1 MNDVFKALAHP
12 VRREILAMLRGGPL
26 PSGDIAG
33 AFDLSWPTMSVHLAT
48 LKDAGL
54 VSAERDGTT
63 IRYRLNASVAEETA
77 ALILDLV
84 AVGGSKGAKGREKK
98 R

>member
-1 MNDVFKALAHP
+1 MNEAFKALAHP
-12 VRREILAMLRGGPL
+12 VRREILGMLRDGPL
-26 PSGDIAG
+26 PSGEIAA

-48 LKDAGL
+48 LKEAGL
-54 VSAERDGTT
+54 VTAERDGNS
-63 IRYRLNASVAEETA
+63 ILYRLNASVAEETA

-84 AVGGSKGAKGREKK
+84 GAGGKKKEKK